1 MRDMK
6 ILPIRHVMIYFAY
19 ICVPF
24 IGRIAKDGEL
34 YSRAYNSGESPP
46 PEWDAGVK
54 NTGPCVRSPFSP
66 QVGLDFDCGTVRFV
80 RLLPIRI
87 SYPDHSHSHSHP
99 GWFCAC
105 K

>member
-6 ILPIRHVMIYFAY
+6 ILPIGHVMIYFAY

-24 IGRIAKDGEL
+24 IGRVAKDGEL
-34 YSRAYNSGESPP
+34 YSRAYNLEGPHSGTQESRISVLVCKVPP
-46 PEWDAGVK
+46 FPRWAL
-54 NTGPCVRSPFSP
+54 N
-66 QVGLDFDCGTVRFV
+66 FDWGTVRFV

-87 SYPDHSHSHSHP
+87 SYPDHSHP
-99 GWFCAC
+99 GWPCGC